1 MEIAEESRRLNT
13 ELSKDKPNLSSVKKI
28 ILDWYFTEID
38 SEIRSINDLCREE
51 LDEIVRWMNRKE
63 MSGEI
68 NLFQKKG
75 QLKKLFYQSLSSK
88 VGFISQYHCPFCSQD
103 YPVVIMNIRIRPQSY
118 QSLDS
123 NLKKAFKAAV
133 NSRINPRNNY
143 FKGCKICLHIV
154 YVCSENRRDKDIDN
168 MSKLLLDAIKDILF
182 DDDAEVDHLNVMKI
196 KNFDDEEYITVNIR
210 KSNLNTT
217 SDLLSSFL
225 HHSWAGA
232 EMLDLED
239 FIDP

>member
-1 MEIAEESRRLNT
+1 MEISKQIQRLNT
-13 ELSKDKPNLSSVKKI
+13 ELSKDKPNLSSVKRI
-28 ILDWYFTEID
+28 ILDWYYTEND
-38 SEIRSINDLCREE
+38 SEIRSIDDLEKE
-51 LDEIVRWMNRKE
+51 KLDEIVRWMNRKE

-88 VGFISQYHCPFCSQD
+88 VSFVSQYHCPFCSQD
-103 YPVVIMNIRIRPQSY
+103 YPTVIMNIRIRPQSY

-133 NSRINPRNNY
+133 NSRINARNDD

-154 YVCSENRRDKDIDN
+154 YVCSEERREKDLDN

-196 KNFDDEEYITVNIR
+196 KNSDNEEYITVNIR

-217 SDLLSSFL
+217 SDLLSPFL

-232 EMLDLED
+232 EMLELED
-239 FIDP
+239 FNDP